1 MSRRGARSHASRL
14 GDPGWPRPQH
24 RHKLPEVSRFN
35 PPPPAPNPT
44 THNRSHRATATQPFG
59 QFSGQRRFGDSSV
72 STWGPPELSSQPHGP
87 RTSLAPRAARQRRP
101 PGNRP
106 LNRHLKRSFALY
118 ETPRRKGKRR
128 EAEAPPPPPKATS
141 AAGPSRCCSGLCGR
155 APHTA
160 RPADAGSAPRSGRYL
175 CRSRSPPLSSPRLP
189 RPSARYFQLHGDKK
203 HKDHLGRSSFRSCQ
217 TPPAVMT
224 RVSRSPSHARSLSGH
239 GLLSTR
245 RGESL
250 IIVFMTWPW

>member
-1 MSRRGARSHASRL
+1 M
-14 GDPGWPRPQH
+14 
-24 RHKLPEVSRFN
+24 
-35 PPPPAPNPT
+35 
-44 THNRSHRATATQPFG
+44 
-59 QFSGQRRFGDSSV
+59 

-101 PGNRP
+101 LGNRP

-128 EAEAPPPPPKATS
+128 EAEAPPPAAPPKATS
-141 AAGPSRCCSGLCGR
+141 TAGPSRCCSGLCGR

-224 RVSRSPSHARSLSGH
+224 RVSRSPSHARFRSGH
-239 GLLSTR
+239 GSLSTR
-245 RGESL
+245 WGESL